1 MDGRAASL
9 PLSGIRVLDLT
20 AVVMGPYA
28 GQMLGDLGA
37 DVIKV
42 EPPEGDSTRQT
53 GPAAEGGMAALFLG
67 VNRNK
72 RSIVLNLKR
81 PEARAALLALVDG
94 ADVFM
99 HSMRPQKLAA
109 LGITPE
115 ALLARNPRLVY
126 AGLHGFGI
134 DGPYGGRPA
143 YDDTVQG
150 MSGLA
155 AITQAQTGEARYFPT
170 IAADKTSGLFA
181 VNGIMAALLR
191 RERTGQGG
199 FVEIPMFESMVAFNL
214 VEHFYGHHFDPPRGG
229 LGYPRVLAEW
239 RRPYRTLDGHICMM
253 PYTNQHWRAFFAEV
267 GQPELADDPRFAD
280 IAARTRNIEALYE
293 VAGRHMA
300 ERTTAAWVEAS
311 ARLQIPSAPMASLDE
326 VVADEHLRATGF
338 FATREDPAMGTLRF
352 PGVPLKFDGARPDI
366 ALPPRLGEHTRAVLA
381 EAGLSPDEIDALL
394 SASEA
399 VRTPEGAGA

>member
-1 MDGRAASL
+1 MDVRAASL

-42 EPPEGDSTRQT
+42 EPPEGDSTRHT
-53 GPAAEGGMAALFLG
+53 GPAAEAGMAALFLG

-72 RSIVLNLKR
+72 RSVMLNLKR

-99 HSMRPQKLAA
+99 HSMRPQKLVG
-109 LGITPE
+109 LGITPDE
-115 ALLARNPRLVY
+115 LLARNPRLVY
-126 AGLHGFGI
+126 AGLHGFGV

-199 FVEIPMFESMVAFNL
+199 FVEIPMYESMVAFNL

-229 LGYPRVLAEW
+229 LGYPRVLAAW
-239 RRPYRTLDGHICMM
+239 RRPYRTLDGHICLM
-253 PYTNQHWRAFFAEV
+253 PYTNQHWRAFFTEV
-267 GQPELADDPRFAD
+267 GRPELADDARFTD
-280 IAARTRNIEALYE
+280 IAARTRNIDALYE
-293 VAGRHMA
+293 VAGGHVA
-300 ERTTAAWVEAS
+300 ERTTAAWMEAS
-311 ARLQIPSAPMASLDE
+311 ARLQIPSAPVASLED
-326 VVADEHLRATGF
+326 VVEDVHLRDTGF
-338 FATREDPAMGTLRF
+338 FATRQDPAMGTLRF
-352 PGVPLKFDGARPDI
+352 PGVPLKFDGERPDI
-366 ALPPRLGEHTRAVLA
+366 AMPPRLGEHSRAILA
-381 EAGLSPDEIDALL
+381 EAGLREDEIEALL
-394 SASEA
+394 NQGTAA
-399 VRTPEGAGA
+399 RTPEGAGA